1 MDNTNKV
8 DLEYCQQSSEDNHI
22 TEINA
27 YYFARDNVSPS
38 CSTSVSILLTPSY
51 RINDSLTVLY
61 SAIHD

>member
-38 CSTSVSILLTPSY
+38 CSTSVGILLTPFLSDQRRSY
-51 RINDSLTVLY
+51 CVVQCNT
-61 SAIHD
+61 